1 MSVLT
6 FAELLYDSEI
16 GTSLRESLFAFP
28 IVEGIHLIGLALSV
42 GLLFFIDL
50 RLVGVLFRNVPI
62 PQILQQLRP
71 WLLGGFAVTMAT
83 GALLFA
89 AAAPKLIV
97 LPVFLWKL
105 AFITFAGLNAAW
117 FEFKWGRHAH
127 AWSHD
132 ASGIPAGVKFG
143 AWTSLI
149 MWSLVVVTGRLIPYL
164 SY

>member
-1 MSVLT
+1 MSVLA

-50 RLVGVLFRNVPI
+50 RLVGLVFRHVPI
-62 PQILQQLRP
+62 PQILKQLRP

-83 GALLFA
+83 GALLFVA
-89 AAAPKLIV
+89 GATKLIE

-105 AFITFAGLNAAW
+105 AFIVFAGINAAW
-117 FEFKWGRHAH
+117 FEFKWGRNVQQWGYATTLPTGVLVA
-127 AWSHD
+127 AW
-132 ASGIPAGVKFG
+132 G
-143 AWTSLI
+143 SLI
-149 MWSLVVVTGRLIPYL
+149 LWSLVVITGRLIPYL